1 MAAIQHAVLLNRDE
15 IAHMDLATDF
25 ERGLVRAVLE
35 QEKVADPAAYAEWV
49 DDLRDAYKQMEK
61 LNKKSYGSEEYVEA
75 CLAIGFY
82 EEALANARYLKKR
95 KLVSRVLRAT
105 PKEIL
110 DKRALDKYMDENH
123 PESSMFP

>member
-1 MAAIQHAVLLNRDE
+1 MSRTIAIPKSLKEEIMEFGNKGETCSDIIKRLVKSAKERQLHDLLMSDE
-15 IAHMDLATDF
+15 NTI
-25 ERGLVRAVLE
+25 
-35 QEKVADPAAYAEWV
+35 
-49 DDLRDAYKQMEK
+49 
-61 LNKKSYGSEEYVEA
+61 S
-75 CLAIGFY
+75 I